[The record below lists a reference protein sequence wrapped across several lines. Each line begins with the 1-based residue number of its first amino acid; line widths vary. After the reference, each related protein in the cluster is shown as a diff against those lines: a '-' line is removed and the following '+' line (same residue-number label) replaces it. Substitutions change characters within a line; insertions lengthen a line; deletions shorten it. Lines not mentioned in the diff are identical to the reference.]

1 MNLYIPSN
9 SIENA
14 TYHCSIAT
22 LDGTSVSLIWEVN
35 SFQITDQ
42 YFTDASYNLEGIYIE
57 SRRTNNANIITLYVS
72 EFARQNQ
79 NFSVQC
85 VYLNYNDLRD
95 NRKIPQEPF
104 YIISYGESYY
114 PFIVLHF
121 YDNYC
126 VFIIWPYL

>member
-14 TYHCSIAT
+14 TYHCSIAI

-42 YFTDASYNLEGIYIE
+42 YFTDASLEGIYIE

-79 NFSVQC
+79 DFSVQC
-85 VYLNYNDLRD
+85 VSLNHNNLRF
-95 NRKIPQEPF
+95 NRKIPLQEPY

-114 PFIVLHF
+114 SFIALHF
-121 YDNYC
+121 YD
-126 VFIIWPYL
+126 IIVLL